1 MKWYEDLYVGKTISH
16 KKRKVKWKIM
26 HNAGQLHVFVITL
39 ASNPGNLLDIIPA
52 RELMQK
58 YYTKK
63 ELFVIGLAGNY
74 EEALEVAGH
83 IISEVYGKTEGF
95 DVKSYLQHKESRSL

>member
-1 MKWYEDLYVGKTISH
+1 MENH
-16 KKRKVKWKIM
+16 AQCR
-26 HNAGQLHVFVITL
+26 A
-39 ASNPGNLLDIIPA
+39 ASCICHYP
-52 RELMQK
+52 
-58 YYTKK
+58 KK